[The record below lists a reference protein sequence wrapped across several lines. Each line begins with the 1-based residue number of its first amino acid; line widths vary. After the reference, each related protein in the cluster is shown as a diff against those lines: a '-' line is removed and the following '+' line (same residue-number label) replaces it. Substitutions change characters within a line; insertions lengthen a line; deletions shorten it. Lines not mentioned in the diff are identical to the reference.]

1 MTFFSNDGFLGTTF
15 AKKVFSNTS
24 TQLKG
29 SVWEQGM
36 GLYIS
41 ALLSLPFDD
50 LLILHIEIFKSKL
63 CKIWKMVFLQDFLS
77 SGENSGF
84 YANFC
89 LLQSLEYWLG
99 VSHQKVTSLTS
110 YVQITLWPAWWVS
123 KMKLLGTKVFWY
135 YFCIKNNSLYISS
148 KLHENTV
155 QKIHCFTRN
164 SFAMTVSFHE
174 K

>member
-1 MTFFSNDGFLGTTF
+1 
-15 AKKVFSNTS
+15 
-24 TQLKG
+24 
-29 SVWEQGM
+29 M

-77 SGENSGF
+77 SGENSGS

-99 VSHQKVTSLTS
+99 VSYHKVTSLTS
-110 YVQITLWPAWWVS
+110 YVPDNTVTCMVGFKDEAPGYQS
-123 KMKLLGTKVFWY
+123 LLILFLH
-135 YFCIKNNSLYISS
+135 SLYISS

-155 QKIHCFTRN
+155 QKIHFFTRKLFCN
-164 SFAMTVSFHE
+164 DCFIP
-174 K
+174 